1 MKSNLFIGDATRF
14 AGAGNGVFAVTSM
27 NGMQKLNVADCSRD
41 FRASLSYEDRQFLAK
56 AKDSRFSARVGDDV
70 ANQSLFFNRAL
81 EFLTAKAYE
90 VEYEIL
96 PFRNIFDVV
105 NEGGP
110 GVKEI
115 VSEVYDYFAK
125 AQPINMAGKDIP
137 MVAGG
142 GKEIK
147 YPVVGW
153 AIGATW
159 TLQELQSFVVAQR
172 NGRGRYSPEQIRQQ
186 AAIRGLEE
194 ALNDQALFGTPAN
207 NIYGA
212 LNHPLVPN
220 GPVAAG
226 SAGSTTWASKTAD
239 EILADINNLADTVWN
254 YSKMRERP
262 NKLLVSPKCW
272 SLLKNRRV
280 GAAGT
285 SFCSILTYIV
295 ANSQYF
301 KSEEDIVPINEL
313 AGLGFDGTDKM
324 VAYVKNPDKVCV
336 EIPQEAES
344 MPVQQNLFSYVMLW
358 YAYSAGA
365 VIRYPRSMA
374 YAEGL

>member
-1 MKSNLFIGDATRF
+1 MNNLFIGDSTRF
-14 AGAGNGVFAVTSM
+14 AHGSSGLVPVTSM
-27 NGMQKLNVADCSRD
+27 NGMQRLHVADASRD
-41 FRASLSYEDRQFLAK
+41 FNVGLSSEDRRFLAGMN
-56 AKDSRFSARVGDDV
+56 DSKFTVRRGDDV

-90 VEYEIL
+90 VEYEVL
-96 PFRNIFDVV
+96 PFRNIFDVM

-110 GVKEI
+110 GIKEI

-125 AQPINMAGKDIP
+125 AQQMNMAGKDIP

-186 AAIRGLEE
+186 AAIRGVEE
-194 ALNDQALFGTPAN
+194 ALNDQALFGTPET

-220 GPVAAG
+220 GPVATGA
-226 SAGSTTWASKTAD
+226 SGSTTWTTKTPD
-239 EILADINNLADTVWN
+239 EILADINGLADTIWN

-262 NKLLVSPKCW
+262 NKLLVSPKAW
-272 SLLKNRRV
+272 SILKNRRL
-280 GAAGT
+280 ATAGYT
-285 SFCSILTYIV
+285 AMSILTYVIQ
-295 ANSQYF
+295 NSQYF

-313 AGLGFDGTDKM
+313 AGAGFDGTDKM
-324 VAYVKNPDKVCV
+324 VAYAKNPDKVCV

-344 MPVQQNLFSYVMLW
+344 LPVQQSLFSYIMLW
-358 YAYSAGA
+358 YAYSAGT
-365 VIRYPRSMA
+365 VLRFPRSMG

>member
-1 MKSNLFIGDATRF
+1 MSNNLFIGDASRF
-14 AGAGNGVFAVTSM
+14 AGNGCFAVTSM
-27 NGMQKLNVADCSRD
+27 NGMQKINVADAGRD
-41 FRASLSYEDRQFLAK
+41 FASTLSYEDRQFLAR

-70 ANQSLFFNRAL
+70 NNQSLFFNRAL

-90 VEYEIL
+90 VEYEVL

-110 GVKEI
+110 GIKEI

-125 AQPINMAGKDIP
+125 AQQINMAGKDIP

-159 TLQELQSFVVAQR
+159 TLQELQAFVVAQR

-194 ALNDQALFGTPAN
+194 ALNDQAMFGTPET

-212 LNHPLVPN
+212 INHPLVPV
-220 GPVAAG
+220 GPVATGA
-226 SAGSTTWASKTAD
+226 SGSTSWTTKTAD
-239 EILADINNLADTVWN
+239 EILNDVNALGDAIWT

-262 NKLLVSPKCW
+262 NKLLVSPRCW
-272 SLLKNRRV
+272 SLLKNRRIGV
-280 GAAGT
+280 AGT

-295 ANSQYF
+295 QNSQYF
-301 KSEEDIVPINEL
+301 KSEDDIVPINEL
-313 AGLGFDGTDKM
+313 AGAGFDGTDKM
-324 VAYVKNPDKVCV
+324 VAYVKNPDKICV

-344 MPVQQNLFSYVMLW
+344 MPVQQSLFSYIMLW
-358 YAYSAGA
+358 YAYSAGT
-365 VIRYPRSMA
+365 VLRYPRSVA

>member
-1 MKSNLFIGDATRF
+1 MNNLFIGNAAKYAQGGT
-14 AGAGNGVFAVTSM
+14 FAVTSLA
-27 NGMQKLNVADCSRD
+27 GMSKINVGDAGRD
-41 FRASLSYEDRQFLAK
+41 FVATLPYEDKMFLAGM
-56 AKDSRFSARVGDDV
+56 KDSRFKTRVGDDV
-70 ANQSLFFNRAL
+70 SNQALFFNRAL

-96 PFRNIFDVV
+96 PFRNVFDVI

-110 GVKEI
+110 GIKEI

-125 AQPINMAGKDIP
+125 AQQINMAGKDIP

-142 GKEIK
+142 GKEIR

-153 AIGATW
+153 AIGASW
-159 TLQELQSFVVAQR
+159 TLQELQAFVAAQR

-194 ALNDQALFGTPAN
+194 ALNDQVFFGTPET
-207 NIYGA
+207 NIYGVI
-212 LNHPLVPN
+212 NHPLVPN
-220 GPVAAG
+220 GPVAVGA
-226 SAGSTTWASKTAD
+226 AGSTTWESKTAD
-239 EILADINNLADTVWN
+239 EILADINGLADMIWS

-262 NKLLVSPKCW
+262 NKLLLSPKCW

-280 GAAGT
+280 GVAGST
-285 SFCSILTYIV
+285 WCSILTYIV
-295 ANSQYF
+295 QNSQYF
-301 KSEEDIVPINEL
+301 TSEKDIQPINEL
-313 AGLGFDGTDKM
+313 AGAGYDGTDKM
-324 VAYVKNPDKVCV
+324 MAYCKNPDKVCV

-344 MPVQQNLFSYVMLW
+344 LPVQQNLFSYVMLW

-365 VIRYPRSMA
+365 VIRYPRSMG

>member
-1 MKSNLFIGDATRF
+1 MNNLFVGDASKF
-14 AGAGNGVFAVTSM
+14 AHGDTFAVTSL
-27 NGMQKLNVADCSRD
+27 NGMQRINVADAGNS
-41 FRASLSYEDRQFLAK
+41 FTSTLSFEDKQFLANMK
-56 AKDSRFSARVGDDV
+56 NSRFRPRVGDD
-70 ANQSLFFNRAL
+70 ASNQALFFNRAL

-90 VEYEIL
+90 VEYEVL
-96 PFRNIFDVV
+96 PFRNTFDVI

-110 GVKEI
+110 GIKEI

-125 AQPINMAGKDIP
+125 AQQINMAGKDIP

-142 GKEIK
+142 GKEIR

-153 AIGATW
+153 AIGASW

-194 ALNDQALFGTPAN
+194 ALNDQVFFGTPET

-212 LNHPLVPN
+212 INHPLVPN
-220 GPVAAG
+220 GPVAVGASG
-226 SAGSTTWASKTAD
+226 KTTWQDKTAD
-239 EILADINNLADTVWN
+239 EILADINGLADMIWSH
-254 YSKMRERP
+254 SKMRERP
-262 NKLLVSPKCW
+262 NKLLVSPRCW

-280 GAAGT
+280 GVAGST
-285 SFCSILTYIV
+285 WCSILTYIV
-295 ANSQYF
+295 QNSQYF
-301 KSEEDIVPINEL
+301 QSEDDIVPINEL
-313 AGLGFDGTDKM
+313 AGAGYDGTDKM

-344 MPVQQNLFSYVMLW
+344 MPVQQNLFSYIMLW
-358 YAYSAGA
+358 YAYSAGT
-365 VIRYPRSMA
+365 VLRYPRSMG

>member
-1 MKSNLFIGDATRF
+1 MNNNLFIGDASRF
-14 AGAGNGVFAVTSM
+14 ANNGCFAVTSM
-27 NGMQKLNVADCSRD
+27 AGMQKINVGDTGRD
-41 FRASLSYEDRQFLAK
+41 FASTLSYEDRQFLAK
-56 AKDSRFSARVGDDV
+56 VKDSRFSARVGDDV

-90 VEYEIL
+90 VEYEVL
-96 PFRNIFDVV
+96 PFRNIFDVI

-125 AQPINMAGKDIP
+125 AQQINMAGKDIP

-159 TLQELQSFVVAQR
+159 TLQELQAFVVAQR

-194 ALNDQALFGTPAN
+194 ALNDQAMFGTPETG
-207 NIYGA
+207 IYGA
-212 LNHPLVPN
+212 INHPLVPT
-220 GPVAAG
+220 GPVATGA
-226 SAGSTTWASKTAD
+226 SGSTTWTSKTAD
-239 EILADINNLADTVWN
+239 EILADVNALGDAIWT

-262 NKLLVSPKCW
+262 NKLLVSPRCW
-272 SLLKNRRV
+272 SLLKNRRI
-280 GAAGT
+280 GSAGQT
-285 SFCSILTYIV
+285 WCSILTYIV
-295 ANSQYF
+295 QNSQYF
-301 KSEEDIVPINEL
+301 KSEEDIVPVNEL
-313 AGLGFDGTDKM
+313 AGAGFDGTDKM
-324 VAYVKNPDKVCV
+324 VAYVKNPDKICV

-344 MPVQQNLFSYVMLW
+344 MPVQQNLFSYIMLW
-358 YAYSAGA
+358 YAYSAGC
-365 VIRYPRSMA
+365 VIRYPRSVA

>member
-1 MKSNLFIGDATRF
+1 MKSNLFIGDASRF
-14 AGAGNGVFAVTSM
+14 AGQGCFAVTSLA
-27 NGMQKLNVADCSRD
+27 GMQKLNVADAGRD
-41 FRASLSYEDRQFLAK
+41 FNSTLSYEDRQFLARV
-56 AKDSRFSARVGDDV
+56 KDSRFSARVGDDV
-70 ANQSLFFNRAL
+70 NNQSLFFNRAL

-90 VEYEIL
+90 VEYEVL
-96 PFRNIFDVV
+96 PFRNVFDVI

-125 AQPINMAGKDIP
+125 AQQINMAGKDIP

-194 ALNDQALFGTPAN
+194 ALNDQAFFGTPETG
-207 NIYGA
+207 IYGA
-212 LNHPLVPN
+212 INHPLVPT
-220 GPVAAG
+220 GPVATG
-226 SAGSTTWASKTAD
+226 VSGSTTWTTKTAD
-239 EILADINNLADTVWN
+239 EILNDVNALGDAIWT

-262 NKLLVSPKCW
+262 NKLLVSPRCW
-272 SLLKNRRV
+272 SLLKNRRIGV
-280 GAAGT
+280 AGQ
-285 SFCSILTYIV
+285 SWCSILTYIV
-295 ANSQYF
+295 QNSQYF
-301 KSEEDIVPINEL
+301 KSEDDIVPVNEL
-313 AGLGFDGTDKM
+313 AGAGFDGTDKM
-324 VAYVKNPDKVCV
+324 VAYTKNPDKICV

-344 MPVQQNLFSYVMLW
+344 MPVQQALFSYIMLW
-358 YAYSAGA
+358 YAYSAGT
-365 VIRYPRSMA
+365 VIRYPRSVA

>member
-1 MKSNLFIGDATRF
+1 MNNLFIGNASKF
-14 AGAGNGVFAVTSM
+14 AQGGTFAVTSLA
-27 NGMQKLNVADCSRD
+27 GMSKINVGDAGRD
-41 FRASLSYEDRQFLAK
+41 FVSTLPYEDKMFLAGM
-56 AKDSRFSARVGDDV
+56 KDSRFKARVGDDV
-70 ANQSLFFNRAL
+70 SNQSLFFNRAL

-96 PFRNIFDVV
+96 PFRNVFDVI

-110 GVKEI
+110 GIKEI

-125 AQPINMAGKDIP
+125 AQQINMAGKDIP

-142 GKEIK
+142 GKEIR

-153 AIGATW
+153 AIGASW
-159 TLQELQSFVVAQR
+159 TLQELQAFVAAQR

-194 ALNDQALFGTPAN
+194 ALNDQVFFGTPET
-207 NIYGA
+207 NIYGVI
-212 LNHPLVPN
+212 NHPLVPN
-220 GPVAAG
+220 GPVAVGASG
-226 SAGSTTWASKTAD
+226 YTTWESKTAD
-239 EILADINNLADTVWN
+239 EILADINGLADMIWS

-262 NKLLVSPKCW
+262 NKLLLSPKCW
-272 SLLKNRRV
+272 SLLKNRRIGIA
-280 GAAGT
+280 GA
-285 SFCSILTYIV
+285 SWCSILTYIV
-295 ANSQYF
+295 QNSQYF
-301 KSEEDIVPINEL
+301 TSEEDIQPINEL
-313 AGLGFDGTDKM
+313 AGAGYDGTDKM
-324 VAYVKNPDKVCV
+324 VAYCKNPDKVCV

-344 MPVQQNLFSYVMLW
+344 LPVQQNLFSYVMLW

-365 VIRYPRSMA
+365 VVRYPRSMG

>member
-1 MKSNLFIGDATRF
+1 MKNMLYVGDSAKFTGGN
-14 AGAGNGVFAVTSM
+14 AGLIPVTSL
-27 NGMQKLNVADCSRD
+27 NGMQKINRADAARD
-41 FRASLSYEDRQFLAK
+41 FQIGLSSEDRRFLANIQ
-56 AKDSRFSARVGDDV
+56 DSEFKVRRGDDV
-70 ANQSLFFNRAL
+70 SNQSLFFNRAL

-96 PFRNIFDVV
+96 PFRQIFDVV

-110 GVKEI
+110 GIKEI

-125 AQPINMAGKDIP
+125 AQQINMAGKDIP

-159 TLQELQSFVVAQR
+159 TLQELQAFVVAQR
-172 NGRGRYSPEQIRQQ
+172 NNRGRYSPEQIRQQ

-194 ALNDQALFGTPAN
+194 ALNDQALYGTPETG
-207 NIYGA
+207 IYGA
-212 LNHPLVPN
+212 INHPLVPT
-220 GPVAAG
+220 GPVATGA
-226 SAGSTTWASKTAD
+226 AGSTTWATKTAD
-239 EILADINNLADTVWN
+239 EILADVNGLGDTIWS

-262 NKLLVSPKCW
+262 NKLLLSPKAW
-272 SLLKNRRV
+272 SIVKNRRL
-280 GAAGT
+280 T
-285 SFCSILTYIV
+285 NRDISILTYIIQ
-295 ANSQYF
+295 NSQYF

-313 AGLGFDGTDKM
+313 AGAGYDGTDKM
-324 VAYVKNPDKVCV
+324 IAYCKNPDKICV

-344 MPVQQNLFSYVMLW
+344 LPVQQSLFSYIMLW
-358 YAYSAGA
+358 YAYSAGS
-365 VIRYPRSMA
+365 VLRFPRSMG

>member
-1 MKSNLFIGDATRF
+1 MNNNMFIGDASRYTS
-14 AGAGNGVFAVTSM
+14 NGCFAVTSLA
-27 NGMQKLNVADCSRD
+27 GMQKLNVADAGRD
-41 FRASLSYEDRQFLAK
+41 FRAVLSYEDRQFLAK
-56 AKDSRFSARVGDDV
+56 MKDSKFSAHVGDDV
-70 ANQSLFFNRAL
+70 NNQSLFFNRAL

-90 VEYEIL
+90 VEYEVL
-96 PFRNIFDVV
+96 PFRNIFDVI
-105 NEGGP
+105 NEGGA

-125 AQPINMAGKDIP
+125 AQQMNMAGKDIP

-159 TLQELQSFVVAQR
+159 TLQELQAFVVAQR

-194 ALNDQALFGTPAN
+194 ALNDQAMFGTPET

-212 LNHPLVPN
+212 INHPLVPN
-220 GPVAAG
+220 GPVAIGA
-226 SAGSTTWASKTAD
+226 SGSTRWADKTAD
-239 EILADINNLADTVWN
+239 EILADINGVADTVWS

-262 NKLLVSPKCW
+262 NKLLLSPKSW

-280 GAAGT
+280 GVAGST
-285 SFCSILTYIV
+285 WCSILTYIV
-295 ANSQYF
+295 QNSQYF
-301 KSEEDIVPINEL
+301 TSEEDIVPVNEL
-313 AGLGFDGTDKM
+313 AGAGFDGTDKM
-324 VAYVKNPDKVCV
+324 VVYCKNPDKICV

-344 MPVQQNLFSYVMLW
+344 LPVQQNLFSYVMLW
-358 YAYSAGA
+358 YAYSAGC
-365 VIRYPRSMA
+365 VIRYPRSVA